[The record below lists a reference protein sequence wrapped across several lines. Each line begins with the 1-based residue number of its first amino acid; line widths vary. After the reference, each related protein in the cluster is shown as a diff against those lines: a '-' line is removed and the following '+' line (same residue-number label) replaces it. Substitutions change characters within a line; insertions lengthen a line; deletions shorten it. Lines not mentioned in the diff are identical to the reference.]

1 MHIEDRSTDGNS
13 GCNLTI
19 HRYLRDQFALVVGD
33 KELAA
38 DVAELAEKLV
48 LDSFE
53 VADEAAAA
61 AAAAVEV
68 AADTGA
74 PSSLLADATPA
85 STSTTP
91 VIATSSNSS
100 SSIWGSQQL
109 HAMYL
114 PPCGM
119 SRHRTEQF
127 SQ

>member
-1 MHIEDRSTDGNS
+1 MTVHTGN
-13 GCNLTI
+13 
-19 HRYLRDQFALVVGD
+19 RYLRDQFALVVGD

-68 AADTGA
+68 AAADTGA

-85 STSTTP
+85 STSTP